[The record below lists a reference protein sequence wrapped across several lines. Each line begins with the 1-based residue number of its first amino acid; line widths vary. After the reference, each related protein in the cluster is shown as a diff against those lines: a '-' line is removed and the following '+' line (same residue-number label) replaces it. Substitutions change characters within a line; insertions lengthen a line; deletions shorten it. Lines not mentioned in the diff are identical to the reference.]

1 MKKKYLWLFSVLIF
15 LCGGLNA
22 QQNRLFWDGRDWNR
36 VARKVEHHP
45 ETIYQVKSAYLKGA
59 LDGKLYGYLKTWSA
73 NSALADSVFGESTDY
88 LTTRELIKNLDY
100 FYENSINGYI
110 PVPAA
115 IVIAN
120 LTATRVPPEILDQY
134 ITATRNWINTLHLG
148 LDTLNYSRLLEEKYL
163 KYNRK
168 EN

>member
-1 MKKKYLWLFSVLIF
+1 MNKKLITIISVLTII
-15 LCGGLNA
+15 GWKIEA
-22 QQNRLFWDGRDWNR
+22 QQNRLFWDGLDWNR
-36 VARKVEHHP
+36 VARKVDYHP
-45 ETIYQVKSAYLKGA
+45 ERIYEVKSAYVIGA

-73 NSALADSVFGESTDY
+73 NSAIADSVFGEATDY

-134 ITATRNWINTLHLG
+134 ISATRDWINNLHLG

-163 KYNRK
+163 KYNGK
-168 EN
+168 

>member
-1 MKKKYLWLFSVLIF
+1 MNKKLITLISVLTII
-15 LCGGLNA
+15 GWKIEA

-36 VARKVEHHP
+36 VARKVDYHP
-45 ETIYQVKSAYLKGA
+45 ERIYEVKSAYVIGA

-73 NSALADSVFGESTDY
+73 NSAIADSVFGEATDY

-134 ITATRNWINTLHLG
+134 ISATRDWINNLHLG

-163 KYNRK
+163 KYNGK
-168 EN
+168 

>member
-1 MKKKYLWLFSVLIF
+1 MNKKLITIISVLTII
-15 LCGGLNA
+15 GWKIEA
-22 QQNRLFWDGRDWNR
+22 QQKRLFWDGRDWNR
-36 VARKVEHHP
+36 VARKVDYHP
-45 ETIYQVKSAYLKGA
+45 ERIYEVKSAYVIGA

-73 NSALADSVFGESTDY
+73 NSAIADSVFGEATDY

-134 ITATRNWINTLHLG
+134 ISATRDWINNLHLG

-163 KYNRK
+163 KYNGK
-168 EN
+168 

>member
-1 MKKKYLWLFSVLIF
+1 MNKKLITIISVLTII
-15 LCGGLNA
+15 GWKIEA

-36 VARKVEHHP
+36 VARKVDYHP
-45 ETIYQVKSAYLKGA
+45 ERIYEVKSAYVIGA

-73 NSALADSVFGESTDY
+73 NSAIADSVFGEATDY
-88 LTTRELIKNLDY
+88 LTTRELIKTLDY

-134 ITATRNWINTLHLG
+134 ISATRDWINNLHLG

-163 KYNRK
+163 KYNGK
-168 EN
+168 